1 LRNERFVYIASWRE
15 REYNKMRALN
25 REKGRPAAPKE
36 LKRERQKDPKI
47 TKVEERRRDDTER
60 DRNKDGRIAFRGV
73 CE

>member
-1 LRNERFVYIASWRE
+1 
-15 REYNKMRALN
+15 MRALN
-25 REKGRPAAPKE
+25 RERGRPAASKVKE

>member
-1 LRNERFVYIASWRE
+1 
-15 REYNKMRALN
+15 MRALN